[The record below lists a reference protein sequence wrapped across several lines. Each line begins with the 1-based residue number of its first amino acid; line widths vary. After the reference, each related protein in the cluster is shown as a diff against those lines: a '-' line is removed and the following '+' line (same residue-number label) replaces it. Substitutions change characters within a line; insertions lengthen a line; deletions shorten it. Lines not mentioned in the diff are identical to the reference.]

1 MSEILFSEIYRP
13 KKLEDAILP
22 KNIKEFAQNI
32 IKEGKI
38 PNLLFYGKSGTGKTT
53 LAKILAEQLGY
64 DYIYINASL
73 EGRSIDTVRTT
84 ITNFATGTTLGGGK
98 KLVVLDEFCGCTPI
112 VQDSLKG
119 FFEQYS
125 SSCSFILTANN
136 KHKIN
141 APILSRFSDF
151 EFVIPADEKE
161 QLKIEMMKR
170 VAQICKEQSIRP
182 EKEAIVGLVNKYFP
196 DFRKTLNQL
205 QKLTTGKTLVTSM
218 LENLDMDSSEVIQLL
233 RRKDFMG
240 LRKLVATTSNLSVED
255 INHELWKHVDEF
267 IKPQSIPSFVVLL
280 SDYNVKANNVADQ
293 EVIIMA
299 EFVEIMSQIEFI

>member
-1 MSEILFSEIYRP
+1 MSEILYSEIYRP

-22 KNIKEFAQNI
+22 NNIKEFSQNI

-38 PNLLFYGKSGTGKTT
+38 PNLLFYGKQGTGKTT

-64 DYIYINASL
+64 DFIYINASL

-84 ITNFATGTTLGGGK
+84 ITNFATGTSLGGSK
-98 KLVVLDEFCGCTPI
+98 KLVILDEFCGCTPI
-112 VQDSLKG
+112 VQDALKG
-119 FFEQYS
+119 FFEQFS
-125 SSCSFILTANN
+125 ASCAFILTANN

-141 APILSRFSDF
+141 APILSRFSEF
-151 EFVIPADEKE
+151 EFVIPNNEKE
-161 QLKIEMMKR
+161 QLKIAMMKR
-170 VAQICKEQSIRP
+170 VATICKEQSIKP

-205 QKLTTGKTLVTSM
+205 QKLTTGKTLTVSM
-218 LENLDMDSSEVIQLL
+218 LENIDMDSTELIQLL
-233 RRKDFMG
+233 RKKDFPA

-255 INHELWKHVDEF
+255 INLELWKHVDEF

-293 EVIIMA
+293 EVVLMA
-299 EFVEIMSQIEFI
+299 EFVEMMSQMEFV